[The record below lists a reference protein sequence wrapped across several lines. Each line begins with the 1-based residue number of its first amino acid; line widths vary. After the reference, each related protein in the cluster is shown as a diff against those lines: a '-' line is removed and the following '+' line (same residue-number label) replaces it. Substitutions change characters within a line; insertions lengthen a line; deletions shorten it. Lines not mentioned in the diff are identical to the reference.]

1 MSDIIEFTGRR
12 DREEKVILSGGVIQV
27 VGKLTERGTLN
38 NQRLIPNIEAASVE
52 IKREDFIAYNKR
64 YAIAEAVDIAL
75 KRIQEDEQ
83 LNGKPI
89 VLTIYPQTLEP
100 DLATDSQKLTTTID
114 VGVSKKMKMLQDT
127 PYDIIE

>member
-83 LNGKPI
+83 LDGKPI

>member
-1 MSDIIEFTGRR
+1 MNSQA
-12 DREEKVILSGGVIQV
+12 EETEILSGGVIQV

-83 LNGKPI
+83 LDGKPI

-114 VGVSKKMKMLQDT
+114 IGVSKKMKMLQDT

>member
-38 NQRLIPNIEAASVE
+38 NQRLIPNIEAAAVK

-83 LNGKPI
+83 LDGKPI

-114 VGVSKKMKMLQDT
+114 IGVSKKMKMLQDT

>member
-12 DREEKVILSGGVIQV
+12 DKEEKVILSGGVIQV

-38 NQRLIPNIEAASVE
+38 NQRLIPNIEAVAVE
-52 IKREDFIAYNKR
+52 MKREEFIAYNKR

-83 LNGKPI
+83 LDGKPI

-114 VGVSKKMKMLQDT
+114 VGVSMKMKMLQDT